1 MKVSRRAYS
10 KYACLSCPL
19 IPRIPLYPLL
29 KKQTKKKTL
38 FKMPH
43 THKEIS
49 THTYV
54 CVYREREIFIV
65 CKPHGYH
72 KPKIYN
78 RYTQKQRKVSN
89 WYLLLLLLL
98 SHISRVRLCATQ
110 SCPTL
115 RNPMHCNVPGPSVHG
130 IFQARVLE

>member
-1 MKVSRRAYS
+1 MLKLSSNS
-10 KYACLSCPL
+10 KDSFVPS
-19 IPRIPLYPLL
+19 L
-29 KKQTKKKTL
+29 KKTKKKKKTL

-54 CVYREREIFIV
+54 CVYSEREIFIV

-78 RYTQKQRKVSN
+78 RYTQKQRKASN

-98 SHISRVRLCATQ
+98 SHISRVRLCATPYMAAHQ
-110 SCPTL
+110 APPSLGFSRQEYWSGLLFPA
-115 RNPMHCNVPGPSVHG
+115 PMHESVK
-130 IFQARVLE
+130 